1 MSIRRGVFVLV
12 VASLASCRADRG
24 VTPDQSMGSGSR
36 VAAERPADGEWF
48 VDRAE
53 ATGLTFV
60 HFNGMSGQFYYAEII
75 APGAALFDYD
85 NDGDLDVYLVQGSEF
100 GWSQGSGSKVQ
111 GSGMP
116 RPAGG
121 RLFRNDLVVA
131 TDGNRTLRF
140 TDVTETSGITA
151 VGYGMGVAAGDFTN
165 DGCIDLYLTNFG
177 ANQMLRNRCDGTF
190 TDVSRASG
198 TSGAPP
204 TRRAEAARSWAVSA
218 SFFDYD
224 RDGWL
229 DLFVGNYLAYRVEA
243 STPCFSASGRRDY
256 CSPDVYRP
264 QPSHLYHNNRNGTFT
279 DVTVASGIAG
289 DFGPALGVVAADVN
303 ADGWSDLYVANDGQP
318 NQLWINQRD
327 GTFKNTGLLSG
338 AALNPHGKAKAGMGV
353 DAGDFDNDGDEDLFV
368 TNLKGEGNDLY
379 VNDGSGL
386 FEAQSE
392 RSGLGPGSLAH
403 TGFGTAWLDVDNDG
417 WLDLLTV
424 NGAVQTIEAQRAAND
439 PFPLHQTK
447 LLFRNLGTGRFEDV
461 TSRAGAVFQ
470 RSEVSRGAVFGD
482 VDNDGDVDVLV
493 ANNNSSVRLLIN
505 STGNRNHWIG
515 LRLVGGST
523 SLTTHPEPA
532 ERVGGS
538 TSLTTHPEPAE
549 RMGRGAAPL
558 RPAQGRPEPS
568 RGTRDMLGARVGVV
582 PQGRSII
589 WRRARADGSYGSA
602 NDPRVLVGLGQSSKA
617 ERVRVV
623 WPDGTT
629 EEWKDVAVDR
639 YTTLREGSGQ

>member
-1 MSIRRGVFVLV
+1 MNIRAGVLILA
-12 VASLASCRADRG
+12 VASLASCKADRE
-24 VTPDQSMGSGSR
+24 VAPDRSVDSGSR

-48 VDRAE
+48 VDQAE
-53 ATGLTFV
+53 QTGLTFV

-85 NDGDLDVYLVQGSEF
+85 NDGDLDVYLVQGSEL
-100 GWSQGSGSKVQ
+100 GAKGLGLRAQGSGN
-111 GSGMP
+111 P
-116 RPAGG
+116 RSLGG

-131 TDGNRTLRF
+131 TDGNRTLHF
-140 TDVTETSGITA
+140 TDVTETSGIKA
-151 VGYGMGVAAGDFTN
+151 VGYGMGVAAGDFDN
-165 DGCIDLYLTNFG
+165 DGCTDLYLTNFG

-190 TDVSRASG
+190 TDVSKASG
-198 TSGAPP
+198 ASDSPP
-204 TRRAEAARSWAVSA
+204 TRRAEAAESWAVSA
-218 SFFDYD
+218 TFVDYD

-229 DLFVGNYLAYRVEA
+229 DLFVGNYLTYRIEA

-279 DVTVASGIAG
+279 DVTVASGMAG
-289 DFGPALGVVAADVN
+289 DFGPALGVVGADVN

-392 RSGLGPGSLAH
+392 RSGLGPGSLAY
-403 TGFGTAWLDVDNDG
+403 TGFGTAWLDFDNDG

-424 NGAVQTIEAQRAAND
+424 NGAVQTIEAQRVVND

-461 TSRAGAVFQ
+461 TSRAGAVFR

-493 ANNNSSVRLLIN
+493 ANNNSAVRLLIN
-505 STGNRNHWIG
+505 GTGHRNHWIG
-515 LRLVGGST
+515 LRLVG
-523 SLTTHPEPA
+523 
-532 ERVGGS
+532 RDV
-538 TSLTTHPEPAE
+538 
-549 RMGRGAAPL
+549 
-558 RPAQGRPEPS
+558 
-568 RGTRDMLGARVGVV
+568 TRDMLGARVGVV
-582 PQGRSII
+582 PQGRSIL
-589 WRRARADGSYGSA
+589 WRRARADGSYASA
-602 NDPRVLVGLGQSSKA
+602 NDPRVLVGIGQSSKV

-623 WPDGTT
+623 WPDGMT
-629 EEWKDVAVDR
+629 EEWSDVAVDR
-639 YTTLREGSGQ
+639 YTTLGEGSSK